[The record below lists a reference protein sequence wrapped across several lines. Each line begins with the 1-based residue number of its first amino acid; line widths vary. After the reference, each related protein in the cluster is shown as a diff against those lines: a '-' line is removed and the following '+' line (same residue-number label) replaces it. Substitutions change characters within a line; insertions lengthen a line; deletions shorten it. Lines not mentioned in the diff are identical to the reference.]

1 MVREIVPQYTK
12 VSAKKLRAAID
23 AGEDLS
29 DDDAVSDDRDASDE
43 EGGRVGALDDPR
55 TTRMKISTRKTK
67 KTKTKARKSQRRK
80 GNGRI
85 RSWMTLRRKTM
96 TTMRALGGRKRRRR
110 RGVGRDSSTTS
121 PTSPTRTKTRTRTRV
136 RRMNRWMRRSARR

>member
-43 EGGRVGALDDPR
+43 EGGRVGALDDPAANEDDDHGDEDEQEEEEDDEDEDFDEEDDEDEDEGA
-55 TTRMKISTRKTK
+55 KVVKE
-67 KTKTKARKSQRRK
+67 
-80 GNGRI
+80 GRETEE
-85 RSWMTLRRKTM
+85 SV
-96 TTMRALGGRKRRRR
+96 
-110 RGVGRDSSTTS
+110 RG
-121 PTSPTRTKTRTRTRV
+121 
-136 RRMNRWMRRSARR
+136 